1 MIFQILK
8 ILRTMLIK
16 WNNEYETGVEWL
28 DVDNRHFISIGNEL
42 LNIVD
47 NILPF
52 NLLSLIGEFSK
63 CLSRYFRYEE
73 SLMKSINYIYTDSH
87 VNDHIDITII
97 LFSLSYFNNDMDD
110 YYAISSL
117 IIGWLINHLQEHEV
131 KLAKFIKHTVE

>member
-1 MIFQILK
+1 
-8 ILRTMLIK
+8 MLIK